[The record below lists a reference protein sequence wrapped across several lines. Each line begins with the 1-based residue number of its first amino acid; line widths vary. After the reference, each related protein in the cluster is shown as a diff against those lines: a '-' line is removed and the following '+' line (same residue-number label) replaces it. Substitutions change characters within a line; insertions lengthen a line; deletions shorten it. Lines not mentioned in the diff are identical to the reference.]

1 MDNALEMNA
10 NLDMSCRWTCQ
21 LQIRYMHRDPA
32 GQNQKKKSREFK
44 DCGGLSGFSKIPTLT
59 IYYLKTATK
68 KKDFKLDKN
77 VQT

>member
-1 MDNALEMNA
+1 
-10 NLDMSCRWTCQ
+10 
-21 LQIRYMHRDPA
+21 MHRDPA

-68 KKDFKLDKN
+68 KKEFKLDKN